1 MNTVAETLASYS
13 KSPQYDLPNSNTALT
28 PLTPA
33 SNLSATYDTNMWGQG
48 GETGVAHD
56 LWGDF
61 NAMLGIGQ
69 DSGFLGSGWG
79 SNTPGSMSPTTPT
92 VNKGGSSLWGT
103 GGMVG
108 GIGSF
113 LGGAGGIAEAAMAGK
128 QAKLG
133 RDIFGFQRDSYNENN
148 RLQAQSLNRQM
159 QDRQIADIN
168 QYGRAVYEARKG
180 DAGQYLADNK
190 ITPRTL

>member
-1 MNTVAETLASYS
+1 MSNESIFPGYNPPALPQGIEGMQALNSAGTQQSFLSDLSPTPSFFNSPIETMGNG
-13 KSPQYDLPNSNTALT
+13 YDSFIDWGKGLFDGNSA
-28 PLTPA
+28 
-33 SNLSATYDTNMWGQG
+33 
-48 GETGVAHD
+48 
-56 LWGDF
+56 
-61 NAMLGIGQ
+61 
-69 DSGFLGSGWG
+69 
-79 SNTPGSMSPTTPT
+79 PTTPA
-92 VNKGGSSLWGT
+92 VNGGGSSLWGT

-108 GIGSF
+108 GVGSL
-113 LGGAGGIAEAAMAGK
+113 LGGAGGIAQAVMAGK

-190 ITPRTL
+190 ITPRIL